1 MNLQKQCYTNE
12 ILGHWIGEGG
22 EGANFRLSVITDLQN
37 RGVQAVF
44 IAAVDGPSG
53 FSDAIHSVFAKT
65 LVQRCVIHPIRQ
77 SLKYV
82 SWRDRKAFIADI
94 KTVYQAATR
103 EEAEANLVRLEE
115 AWGEKYGAAVRSWQN
130 N

>member
-1 MNLQKQCYTNE
+1 MQSIPYSPKLWY
-12 ILGHWIGEGG
+12 
-22 EGANFRLSVITDLQN
+22 
-37 RGVQAVF
+37 
-44 IAAVDGPSG
+44 
-53 FSDAIHSVFAKT
+53 SDASFT
-65 LVQRCVIHPIRQ
+65 RQ